1 MLFPVMLVARLLFTT
16 MLGPLDRV
24 ALRDALRFLFV
35 NASLFVARTAFV
47 NRRLKTRRN
56 VKSCSSVTC
65 AFWELT
71 SRRAALLC
79 MLSYSL
85 IIVFRQ
91 LVLLMQSSTASSQ
104 QRNTNH
110 THKGWRCGDLFTFD
124 ELTTHVGAGK
134 DTNGT
139 LGPEKGGCGWPVPR
153 KTVTWYRSSR
163 RPLHTATSRQRKGD
177 HTSQWPLCLPSVG
190 RKYRVFRWL

>member
-1 MLFPVMLVARLLFTT
+1 MGAALHASLHPVARASQVISRGLGQRGCVTAQVRACLEVGDRLLFPVMLVARLLFTT

-24 ALRDALRFLFV
+24 ALRDALRYLFV
-35 NASLFVARTAFV
+35 NASLIVARTAFV
-47 NRRLKTRRN
+47 NRRLKKKRRN

-110 THKGWRCGDLFTFD
+110 THKGWRSGDLI
-124 ELTTHVGAGK
+124 H
-134 DTNGT
+134 
-139 LGPEKGGCGWPVPR
+139 PR
-153 KTVTWYRSSR
+153 
-163 RPLHTATSRQRKGD
+163 
-177 HTSQWPLCLPSVG
+177 
-190 RKYRVFRWL
+190 